1 MKNMKSILSFYFL
14 CILLITACK
23 DSQMTQQI
31 TIPGTPATKGFVE
44 VEGTKLDYVAEG
56 KGKPCLVIGSSLY
69 YPRTFSKLLREHFR
83 FYFVDMRWFAK
94 SYLPVNL
101 NDFTRQTIVDDIEKV
116 RSELKL
122 EKVILIGH
130 SIHGAIAFEYAK
142 QHPDKVSH
150 LVMIDAPNTAGNIDQ
165 DIAVSD
171 LWNTASTERKDM
183 QNNNWQIL
191 ANMQNLTPEQL
202 EIETYCLMS
211 PEYWYNPTYDARWLW
226 HGMTLNID
234 ILHYLYNT
242 VFSDYHMFADGRRVP
257 VPTFLAQGRYDYV
270 YPYTLWNGYD
280 TIHGLTIK
288 IFDKSGHT
296 PQLEENGLF
305 DTELLKWIN
314 ENAK

>member
-1 MKNMKSILSFYFL
+1 MKSILCFF
-14 CILLITACK
+14 ILFIFVVNGCT
-23 DSQMTQQI
+23 DSQNSDHI
-31 TIPGTPATKGFVE
+31 LIPETPDLKGYVE
-44 VEGTKLDYVAEG
+44 VDGTKLDYVAEG
-56 KGKPCLVIGSSLY
+56 KGMPCLVIGSSIY
-69 YPRTFSKLLREHFR
+69 YPRTFAKLLRDHFQL
-83 FYFVDMRWFAK
+83 YFVDMRWFAK
-94 SYLPVNL
+94 SYSPMNL
-101 NDFTRQTIVDDIEKV
+101 SEFTIQTIVADIEKV

-142 QHPDKVSH
+142 QHPDHVSH
-150 LVMIDAPNTAGNIDQ
+150 LVMIDAPNTAGTIDQ
-165 DIAVSD
+165 KVAISD

-183 QNNNWQIL
+183 QSKNWQIL
-191 ANMQNLTPEQL
+191 ANMKNLTPAQL

-211 PEYWYNPTYDARWLW
+211 PEYWYDPTYDARWLW
-226 HGMTLNID
+226 QGMTLNID

-242 VFSDYHMFADGRRVP
+242 IFSNYHMLAEGRRVP

-280 TIHGLTIK
+280 TIQGLTIK

-314 ENAK
+314 ENQ